1 MRFIDNLKS
10 SNMTLKEQVQL
21 CLGERIRTLRL
32 EKGLT
37 IKKLAAEAEME
48 YVQLS
53 RIELGKINTTAYQ
66 LFKLSKALS
75 SDMSILFKN
84 FNEEV

>member
-1 MRFIDNLKS
+1 
-10 SNMTLKEQVQL
+10 MTLKEKVQI
-21 CLGERIRTLRL
+21 CLGERIRKLRL

-37 IKKLAAEAEME
+37 IKKLAAESEME

-66 LFKLSKALS
+66 LFKLSKALQL
-75 SDMSILFKN
+75 DMSILFQN
-84 FNEEV
+84 LNEEM

>member
-1 MRFIDNLKS
+1 
-10 SNMTLKEQVQL
+10 MTPKEKIQI

-37 IKKLAAEAEME
+37 IKKLAAESEME

-66 LFKLSKALS
+66 LFKLSKALEL
-75 SDMSILFKN
+75 DMSILFQN
-84 FNEEV
+84 LNELVYMKLFLVIT

>member
-1 MRFIDNLKS
+1 
-10 SNMTLKEQVQL
+10 MTLKEQVQL

-75 SDMSILFKN
+75 LDMSILFKN